1 MIVLCFQS
9 FTLWFRL
16 YYFILKITL
25 KISWNNLK
33 IFVNCEDNFVKQV
46 KNMNSFN
53 FKNELKFILLWT
65 LSLDLIAYG
74 ISVLFIGINIRFLI
88 GLALGSTALFINL
101 WHLNRSVSRI
111 AVSGGRGRNPM
122 MGGYL
127 FRSLIA
133 CIAVIISF
141 RFDWINTV
149 GAVLPFFYPKVIYTL
164 YSIVKGGK

>member
-1 MIVLCFQS
+1 M
-9 FTLWFRL
+9 
-16 YYFILKITL
+16 
-25 KISWNNLK
+25 
-33 IFVNCEDNFVKQV
+33 NCEDNFVKQV

-133 CIAVIISF
+133 CITVIISF

-149 GAVLPFFYPKVIYTL
+149 GAVLPLFYPKVIYTL